1 MNPFCLLVCDILGLA
16 EHIVV
21 RMIVK
26 TRCWWTLKHFCVVLF
41 RWERAGAGCWTRSAG
56 IHQWGTCRSSL
67 RWHKHRPKR
76 VKQPC
81 MTLFNLAVSPLSR
94 ATSHVLHPFS
104 KRPSQSSTAGTVPS
118 IQWLFPHSRG
128 LARPSLPPS
137 SSSTSGLAFCSTSE
151 LQESLARTEE
161 EALVLAADPAAFSCI
176 FWWEKLPLSGC
187 RFLSFFFS
195 TSHPIQPSTSLLKRN
210 S

>member
-1 MNPFCLLVCDILGLA
+1 MNPFCLLVCDTLELV
-16 EHIVV
+16 EHIVL
-21 RMIVK
+21 RTIIK
-26 TRCWWTLKHFCVVLF
+26 PRRWWTLKHFCVVLF
-41 RWERAGAGCWTRSAG
+41 RWERAGAGCWTCSAG
-56 IHQWGTCRSSL
+56 IHQWGTCQSSL
-67 RWHKHRPKR
+67 HWHKHRAKR

-81 MTLFNLAVSPLSR
+81 ITLFNLTISPLSR
-94 ATSHVLHPFS
+94 AISHVLHPFL

-118 IQWLFPHSRG
+118 IRWLFPHSRG
-128 LARPSLPPS
+128 LAQPSLPTS

-161 EALVLAADPAAFSCI
+161 EALVLAADPAACSCI

-195 TSHPIQPSTSLLKRN
+195 SSHPIQPSTSLLKRN